1 MIGNSLN
8 TNKKSALSWSSN
20 KTRGDGW
27 FRAYAS
33 GEKKWLSSPDAN
45 QECFHGCLTTL
56 FSPEIITI
64 RIWTYYVAW
73 QGWWKRIR
81 NVAFASYHSSF
92 GAPEVRSY
100 TNCLSLHIWYIK
112 RPSFVHS
119 QSYKN
124 RRTLFRVWKNIR
136 TPECYGHIME
146 IVCSPPAARH
156 YYVWLILKTRH
167 TIARNR
173 PDVGTIRRTI
183 FKYIFSYESGS
194 ALSVK
199 RSKDA
204 PSKAL
209 ICANHAFR
217 GSKISSQASF
227 RHIPAFRGREL
238 YSNSFCS
245 AMQFPKLAIC
255 RMSFHSKSAW

>member
-1 MIGNSLN
+1 M
-8 TNKKSALSWSSN
+8 
-20 KTRGDGW
+20 
-27 FRAYAS
+27 
-33 GEKKWLSSPDAN
+33 
-45 QECFHGCLTTL
+45 
-56 FSPEIITI
+56 
-64 RIWTYYVAW
+64 
-73 QGWWKRIR
+73 
-81 NVAFASYHSSF
+81 
-92 GAPEVRSY
+92 RSY

-124 RRTLFRVWKNIR
+124 RRTL
-136 TPECYGHIME
+136 
-146 IVCSPPAARH
+146 ARH

-183 FKYIFSYESGS
+183 FRYIFSYESGS

-255 RMSFHSKSAW
+255 RMSFHSKSA